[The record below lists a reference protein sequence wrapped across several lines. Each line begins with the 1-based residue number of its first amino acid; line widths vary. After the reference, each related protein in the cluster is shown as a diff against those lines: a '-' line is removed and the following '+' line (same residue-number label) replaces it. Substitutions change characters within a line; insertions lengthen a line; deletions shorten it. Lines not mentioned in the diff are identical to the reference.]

1 MQRENETLS
10 ELNEEYLNLIK
21 EKYISVSNLNEKKEV
36 FNLRHFTNQMQTM
49 VNKLNEMQKE

>member
-49 VNKLNEMQKE
+49 VNKLNEM